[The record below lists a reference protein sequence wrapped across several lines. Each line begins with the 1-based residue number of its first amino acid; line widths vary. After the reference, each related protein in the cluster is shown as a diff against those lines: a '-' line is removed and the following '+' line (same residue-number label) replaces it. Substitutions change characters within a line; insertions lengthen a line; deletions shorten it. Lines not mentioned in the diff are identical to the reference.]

1 MEYDLHSDVKVVRVI
16 APQTTTVDLVGQIID
31 TANPNGNG
39 GGSGS
44 GGEFGSLE
52 YVLTLGVIDG
62 AGTLLLEQADDLAFT
77 VGVEVLPAAQR
88 IGALPTFVGTDD
100 NQVRRVGCV
109 GKKRFQRCTLDMTTA
124 GTGNLVSVIGIL
136 SHPKHAPVAAQAT
149 TS

>member
-1 MEYDLHSDVKVVRVI
+1 MEQDLHNYCKAVRVI

-31 TANPNGNG
+31 TSNPNGSG

-44 GGEFGSLE
+44 GGQFESLE

-62 AGTLLLEQADDLAFT
+62 AGTVILEQADDLAFT
-77 VGVEVLPAAQR
+77 VNVEVVPAAQR
-88 IGALPTFVGTDD
+88 LGALPTFIGTDD
-100 NQVRRVGCV
+100 NQVRRVGVV
-109 GKKRFQRCTLDMTTA
+109 GKRRFQRFTLDMTTA

-136 SHPKHAPVAAQAT
+136 SDPRHLPVAAQAT